1 MNRTREILGF
11 LRQSS
16 DFVSGDY
23 MAAQLDVTRTAV
35 WKCLRQLEQIGYVF
49 EKLKGR
55 GYRLDVVPDRLYP
68 WEIEQH
74 LQTKYM
80 GRSIVYKENVDSTNA
95 LAFKLALTD
104 ASEGTCVVAET
115 QSAGKGRLQRKWH
128 SPYAKNIYMSVVLR
142 PTLHPSRVY
151 PLTFISSLA
160 VYDTL
165 AALGVTPRLKWPND
179 VLIDT
184 KKICGTLIELSTE
197 ADSVRFVIV
206 GIGFNVNMTRAEM
219 DPEIRDKATSLFME
233 TKNRFERARI
243 CGMLLGTL
251 EGYYQIL
258 KTDGVDE
265 ICRLWE
271 ERAKTKGKYME
282 ITQMDNVYRGISQGI
297 DKDGAILLEEDGRV
311 TRVIAGDVR
320 V

>member
-1 MNRTREILGF
+1 MNRTREVLGF
-11 LRQSS
+11 LRQSPA
-16 DFVSGDY
+16 FVSGDY

-35 WKCLRQLEQIGYVF
+35 WKCLRQLEQLGYVF
-49 EKLKGR
+49 QKLKGR

-74 LQTKYM
+74 LRSNSM
-80 GRSIVYKENVDSTNA
+80 GRSIVYKESIDSTNA
-95 LAFKLALTD
+95 AAFKLALGD
-104 ASEGTCVVAET
+104 APEGTCVVAET

-128 SPYAKNIYMSVVLR
+128 SPYAKNVYMSVVLR

-160 VYDTL
+160 VYDVL
-165 AALGVTPRLKWPND
+165 ADLGVTPRLKWPND
-179 VLIDT
+179 VLVGT

-206 GIGFNVNMTRAEM
+206 GIGFNVNMTKAEM
-219 DPEIRDKATSLFME
+219 DPEIKDKATSLLME
-233 TKNRFERARI
+233 TKNSFERARI
-243 CGMLLGTL
+243 CGMLLGAL
-251 EGYYQIL
+251 ERYYEIL

-271 ERAKTKGKYME
+271 ERAQTKGTYME
-282 ITQMDNVYRGISQGI
+282 ITQMNNVYKGISRGI
-297 DKDGAILLEEDGRV
+297 DRDGAILLEEDGRI
-311 TRVIAGDVR
+311 TRVIAGDVS

>member
-1 MNRTREILGF
+1 MNRTREVLGF

-35 WKCLRQLEQIGYVF
+35 WKCLRQLEQMGYVF

-68 WEIEQH
+68 WEIERH
-74 LQTKYM
+74 LNSTSI
-80 GRSIVYKENVDSTNA
+80 GRSIVYKESVDSTNA
-95 LAFKLALTD
+95 LAFRLALGG
-104 ASEGTCVVAET
+104 AAEGTCVVAET

-142 PTLHPSRVY
+142 PILHPSRVY

-165 AALGVTPRLKWPND
+165 TALGVTPRLKWPND

-197 ADSVRFVIV
+197 ADSVRFVVV

-219 DPEIRDKATSLFME
+219 DPEIRDKATSLLVE

-243 CGMLLGTL
+243 CGMLLGAL
-251 EGYYQIL
+251 ETYYQVL

-271 ERAKTKGKYME
+271 ERAQTKGRYME
-282 ITQMDNVYRGISQGI
+282 ITQMDNIYRGISRGI
-297 DKDGAILLEEDGRV
+297 DRDGAILLEEDGRV

-320 V
+320 A

>member
-11 LRQSS
+11 LRRSS

-23 MAAQLDVTRTAV
+23 MAAQLDITRTAV
-35 WKCLRQLEQIGYVF
+35 WKCLRQLEQMGYVF
-49 EKLKGR
+49 GKLKGR
-55 GYRLDVVPDRLYP
+55 GYRLDAVPDRLYP

-74 LQTKYM
+74 LQSSYM
-80 GRSIVYKENVDSTNA
+80 GRPVIYREEVDSTNS
-95 LAFKLALTD
+95 LAFRLALGD
-104 ASEGTCVVAET
+104 APEGTCVVAEA
-115 QSAGKGRLQRKWH
+115 QSAGKGRLQRKWY
-128 SPYAKNIYMSVVLR
+128 SPYAANIYMSVILR
-142 PTLHPSRVY
+142 PALHPSRVY

-160 VYDTL
+160 VYDVL
-165 AALGVTPRLKWPND
+165 AALGLTPRLKWPND
-179 VLIDT
+179 VLIGA

-197 ADSVRFVIV
+197 ADSVRFVVV
-206 GIGFNVNMTRAEM
+206 GIGFDVNMTQEEM
-219 DPEIRDKATSLFME
+219 DPEIKDKATSLLME

-243 CGMLLGTL
+243 CGMLLGAL
-251 EGYYQIL
+251 ERYYQIL

-271 ERAKTKGKYME
+271 ERARTKGTYME

-297 DKDGAILLEEDGRV
+297 DRDGAILLKEDGRV

>member
-1 MNRTREILGF
+1 MNRTREVLGF
-11 LRQSS
+11 LRQSPA
-16 DFVSGDY
+16 FVSGDY

-35 WKCLRQLEQIGYVF
+35 WKCLRQLEQLGYVF
-49 EKLKGR
+49 QKLKGR

-74 LQTKYM
+74 LASSYM
-80 GRSIVYKENVDSTNA
+80 GRSIVYKESIDSTNA
-95 LAFKLALTD
+95 VAFKLALDD
-104 ASEGTCVVAET
+104 AGEGTCVVAET
-115 QSAGKGRLQRKWH
+115 QTAGKGRLQRKWH
-128 SPYAKNIYMSVVLR
+128 SPYAKNVYMSVVLR

-160 VYDTL
+160 VYDVL
-165 AALGVTPRLKWPND
+165 VDLGVTPRLKWPND
-179 VLIDT
+179 VLVGT

-206 GIGFNVNMTRAEM
+206 GIGLNVNMKKAEM
-219 DPEIRDKATSLFME
+219 HPEIKDKATSLFME
-233 TKNRFERARI
+233 TKNSFERARI

-251 EGYYQIL
+251 ERYYEIL

-271 ERAKTKGKYME
+271 ERAQTKGTYME
-282 ITQMDNVYRGISQGI
+282 ITQMNNVYTGISRGI
-297 DKDGAILLEEDGRV
+297 DRDGAILLEEDGRI

>member
-23 MAAQLDVTRTAV
+23 MAAQLDITRTAV
-35 WKCLRQLEQIGYVF
+35 WKCLRQLEQMGYAF
-49 EKLKGR
+49 EKLKGK
-55 GYRLDVVPDRLYP
+55 GYRLHVVPDRLYP
-68 WEIEQH
+68 WEIERW
-74 LQTKYM
+74 LQ
-80 GRSIVYKENVDSTNA
+80 GASIGKTIIYKENIDSTNA
-95 LAFKLALTD
+95 LAFRLALGGCE
-104 ASEGTCVVAET
+104 EGTCVVAET

-128 SPYAKNIYMSVVLR
+128 SPYAKNVYMSVVLK
-142 PTLHPSRVY
+142 PDLHPSRVY

-165 AALGVTPRLKWPND
+165 VALGVKPRLKWPND
-179 VLIDT
+179 VLIDM

-197 ADSVRFVIV
+197 ADSVRFVVV

-219 DPEIRDKATSLFME
+219 DTEIKDKATSLFIE

-251 EGYYQIL
+251 EGYYRIL
-258 KTDGVDE
+258 RTDGVDE

-271 ERAKTKGKYME
+271 ERAKTKGSYME
-282 ITQMDNVYRGISQGI
+282 ITQMDKTYKGISRGI
-297 DKDGAILLEEDGRV
+297 DKDGAILLEQDGHV